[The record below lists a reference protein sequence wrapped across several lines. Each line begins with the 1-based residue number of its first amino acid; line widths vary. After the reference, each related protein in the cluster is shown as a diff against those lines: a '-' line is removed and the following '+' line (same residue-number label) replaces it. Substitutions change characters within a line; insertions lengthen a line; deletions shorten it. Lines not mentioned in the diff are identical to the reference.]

1 MTSIFGSLINY
12 AIARVVMQNCGLSCS
27 YVAVLGDDIDL
38 SFSKHQEV
46 QNLFTEYRSLSFP
59 ISE

>member
-38 SFSKHQEV
+38 SFSKH
-46 QNLFTEYRSLSFP
+46 
-59 ISE
+59 